1 MMRDE
6 AGFESNEKITGREP
20 VQRKDKPAEQMYDR
34 EVPITGVPGHTLLH
48 DWLDGEVDAMRASEV
63 EGKSKIE
70 LWTRI
75 NAESE
80 MLRRRVTP
88 VHVQQ
93 KIMASLPDT
102 PGTASNW
109 WKQQVTMTPVS
120 AIAIGVAL
128 LAVGALIIQA
138 LRKTNGDDKKI
149 ARLLASR
156 AFFLLFSRRRN
167 LLPAWTLQR
176 CENSAPYTLYCL
188 CTVSLYCIV
197 E

>member
-6 AGFESNEKITGREP
+6 AGFESNERITGREP
-20 VQRKDKPAEQMYDR
+20 VQRKDKPSEQMYDR

-48 DWLDGEVDAMRASEV
+48 EWLDGEVDVMSASEA
-63 EGKSKIE
+63 EGKSKVE

-93 KIMASLPDT
+93 RIMASLPDT
-102 PGTASNW
+102 PGTATSW
-109 WKQQVTMTPVS
+109 WKQQVTITPVS

-138 LRKTNGDDKKI
+138 LR
-149 ARLLASR
+149 
-156 AFFLLFSRRRN
+156 
-167 LLPAWTLQR
+167 
-176 CENSAPYTLYCL
+176 
-188 CTVSLYCIV
+188 
-197 E
+197 

>member
-1 MMRDE
+1 MIRDE

-20 VQRKDKPAEQMYDR
+20 VQRKEKPAEQMYDR

-48 DWLDGEVDAMRASEV
+48 DWLDGEVDEMRASEV

-93 KIMASLPDT
+93 RIMASLPET

-138 LRKTNGDDKKI
+138 IR
-149 ARLLASR
+149 
-156 AFFLLFSRRRN
+156 
-167 LLPAWTLQR
+167 
-176 CENSAPYTLYCL
+176 
-188 CTVSLYCIV
+188 
-197 E
+197 

>member
-20 VQRKDKPAEQMYDR
+20 VQRKDKPTEQMYDR

-48 DWLDGEVDAMRASEV
+48 DWLDGEVDEMRASEA
-63 EGKSKIE
+63 EGKSKVE

-93 KIMASLPDT
+93 RIMASLPDT
-102 PGTASNW
+102 PGTATNW
-109 WKQQVTMTPVS
+109 WKQQVTITPVS

-138 LRKTNGDDKKI
+138 LR
-149 ARLLASR
+149 
-156 AFFLLFSRRRN
+156 
-167 LLPAWTLQR
+167 
-176 CENSAPYTLYCL
+176 
-188 CTVSLYCIV
+188 
-197 E
+197 

>member
-1 MMRDE
+1 MIRDE
-6 AGFESNEKITGREP
+6 AGFDSNEKITGREP

-48 DWLDGEVDAMRASEV
+48 DWLDGEVDEMRASEV

-93 KIMASLPDT
+93 RIMASLPET

-128 LAVGALIIQA
+128 LAIGALIIQA
-138 LRKTNGDDKKI
+138 IR
-149 ARLLASR
+149 
-156 AFFLLFSRRRN
+156 
-167 LLPAWTLQR
+167 
-176 CENSAPYTLYCL
+176 
-188 CTVSLYCIV
+188 
-197 E
+197 